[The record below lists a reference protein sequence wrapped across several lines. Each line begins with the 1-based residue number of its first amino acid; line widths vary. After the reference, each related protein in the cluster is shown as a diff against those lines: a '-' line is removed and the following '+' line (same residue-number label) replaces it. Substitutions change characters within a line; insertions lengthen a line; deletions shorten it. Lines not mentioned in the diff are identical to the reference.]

1 MPAISN
7 IMPFQV
13 HLAKLDHQSF
23 LIPLASLRSWFVCIT
38 KLHRTPTN
46 GKRSSNE
53 RQKYLYCSTHVC
65 FCVWS
70 YFTYATASGGGEGW
84 HHGQT
89 LPRRSLH
96 ICAWWECEKG
106 TWNRS
111 LCVSTWRFANSG
123 NAVDRADGGEVDQ
136 ERARSQAEKAGRTQR
151 SETSSGCSHALLAW
165 PRGRAK
171 RHRRFWKW
179 LFVLVFVCVRGR
191 CRVLLGIIALSYDKK
206 IYILIVTGF
215 AT

>member
-7 IMPFQV
+7 IMSFQV

-53 RQKYLYCSTHVC
+53 RQKYLYSSTHVC

-84 HHGQT
+84 PHGQT

-111 LCVSTWRFANSG
+111 LCVSNPLSSEADTPPLASKSGFCDWAGVMTQADDAKSLQVQLFAWAG
-123 NAVDRADGGEVDQ
+123 
-136 ERARSQAEKAGRTQR
+136 RSVQAENLRQ
-151 SETSSGCSHALLAW
+151 ELW
-165 PRGRAK
+165 
-171 RHRRFWKW
+171 
-179 LFVLVFVCVRGR
+179 
-191 CRVLLGIIALSYDKK
+191 
-206 IYILIVTGF
+206 
-215 AT
+215 